1 MFFVARNAMNLEN
14 TVKNPELLAEAQA
27 LALSNAGQ
35 LLKTST
41 KPGFQLERRA
51 NRGGRPKGSF
61 SHRENPLK
69 RELHK
74 EGLEIVRA
82 AITAAKGGDVGA
94 QRLLIDRLLPHGRL
108 LKIKLPRVR
117 TSADAV
123 EVLATILELAAAGV
137 LTAAEAADFS
147 SLARSLI
154 EATAM
159 QEILTRLEA
168 LEQRVPR

>member
-1 MFFVARNAMNLEN
+1 MNLEN
-14 TVKNPELLAEAQA
+14 AVKNPDLLAEAQA
-27 LALSNAGQ
+27 LALSNAGA
-35 LLKTST
+35 LLKTPS
-41 KPGFQLERRA
+41 KPVIQLERKV

-61 SHRENPLK
+61 SQRENPLK
-69 RELHK
+69 KELHK

-82 AITAAKGGDVGA
+82 AIKAAKEGDVSA

-117 TSADAV
+117 TSADTV

-137 LTAAEAADFS
+137 LTSAEAADFS

-154 EATAM
+154 EATTM
-159 QEILTRLEA
+159 QEVLNRLEA
-168 LEQRVPR
+168 LEQRVAGR